1 MTDEVPTTSDEIHID
16 EVLVKVSQNQGL
28 IVFFNQNN
36 SRFKMKKIFWLGWRK
51 YATLACISPLLV
63 LSALGITLHFIYP
76 PEKIRAEAIQ
86 LLSARLDRPLQIQ
99 DASVKLWPLGLELK
113 GVELGAPKDTTFG
126 RAPLLELPSL
136 VFKADLS
143 QLLQFKLRIE
153 EIRIKDLKFRY
164 EVLADGR
171 TNLDGLSKPD
181 TAPDAPKPIEWEKL
195 ALPGT
200 FNMEALRIQN
210 ASIIYID
217 RKSGRTIS
225 LQDLNET
232 MSLSLDSTLEKVQT
246 KGSLGIASVSV
257 EDSKLGLRKGG
268 IKISLDHQISAN
280 LRKQRLDIHN
290 IQLGLQN
297 TEVSLKGA
305 IDNTF
310 GKNPQIALHWQSNQI
325 QIAEVLAALPQTLHP
340 DLAKIQASGQLQSSG
355 DFISQGS
362 APQIDLD
369 LKLQSL
375 KLSHSDVPVKIQNLG
390 FELKTNTQ
398 SASLRNFNAQIDGQ
412 KLSMEL
418 DAQNLKT
425 APFLE
430 KLQLQ
435 AQLNLGDLMKLASKF
450 TTLPEDYQVQGL
462 LDANIQGS
470 GPMDPAQVKAL
481 KMQGQIR
488 LNQLRIKAPQL
499 PEVLE
504 YTGQIQVNPQS
515 IDQNG
520 NLKLGSTQMN
530 QEAKVQN
537 YMALAMPNAKAGAAL
552 ASIKINA
559 QELDIDKLML
569 MFGGSSSKE
578 PSAPMTAYPNLPQ
591 NLNASLDVNVGNAT
605 AMGAKIQGFNA
616 QLKTQAQSV
625 SGSWKAG
632 IFGGNLSQKID
643 AQILSP
649 QNANIR
655 TQFNAL
661 GVDAEQ
667 SYNFLADHLGES
679 PLHRELKKLKGV
691 FHGIANLRAEIQVQ
705 GSPAELSK
713 SADGK
718 IILETDNG
726 RIDPIPQTLALT
738 NALNKAISTLQT
750 WAPGVKE
757 IQSLK
762 APNAFNFHHFQNEVY
777 LNKGNLEI
785 KDFNYEQ
792 NGFGLL
798 FALGLIGL
806 DSKINMNLD
815 YLVPKSLSEKVL
827 NLQKSALDAAGK
839 LNPLK
844 GISLPQGLNAVPVKD
859 QRVLLPFIISG
870 TFASPVIQLDMNK
883 MKSQGMDLKGA
894 LQGLL
899 KAKADSLKALG
910 LAKLNDEKAK
920 LKAKADSLQKV
931 AQDKA
936 NAARNEAQAR
946 LDAAKAEAER
956 RAAEEKQKAQ
966 DKVKHEVQNKA
977 GEALKKFGF

>member
-1 MTDEVPTTSDEIHID
+1 
-16 EVLVKVSQNQGL
+16 
-28 IVFFNQNN
+28 
-36 SRFKMKKIFWLGWRK
+36 
-51 YATLACISPLLV
+51 
-63 LSALGITLHFIYP
+63 
-76 PEKIRAEAIQ
+76 
-86 LLSARLDRPLQIQ
+86 
-99 DASVKLWPLGLELK
+99 
-113 GVELGAPKDTTFG
+113 
-126 RAPLLELPSL
+126 
-136 VFKADLS
+136 
-143 QLLQFKLRIE
+143 
-153 EIRIKDLKFRY
+153 
-164 EVLADGR
+164 
-171 TNLDGLSKPD
+171 
-181 TAPDAPKPIEWEKL
+181 
-195 ALPGT
+195 
-200 FNMEALRIQN
+200 
-210 ASIIYID
+210 
-217 RKSGRTIS
+217 
-225 LQDLNET
+225 
-232 MSLSLDSTLEKVQT
+232 
-246 KGSLGIASVSV
+246 
-257 EDSKLGLRKGG
+257 
-268 IKISLDHQISAN
+268 
-280 LRKQRLDIHN
+280 
-290 IQLGLQN
+290 
-297 TEVSLKGA
+297 
-305 IDNTF
+305 
-310 GKNPQIALHWQSNQI
+310 
-325 QIAEVLAALPQTLHP
+325 
-340 DLAKIQASGQLQSSG
+340 
-355 DFISQGS
+355 
-362 APQIDLD
+362 
-369 LKLQSL
+369 
-375 KLSHSDVPVKIQNLG
+375 
-390 FELKTNTQ
+390 
-398 SASLRNFNAQIDGQ
+398 
-412 KLSMEL
+412 
-418 DAQNLKT
+418 
-425 APFLE
+425 
-430 KLQLQ
+430 
-435 AQLNLGDLMKLASKF
+435 
-450 TTLPEDYQVQGL
+450 
-462 LDANIQGS
+462 
-470 GPMDPAQVKAL
+470 
-481 KMQGQIR
+481 
-488 LNQLRIKAPQL
+488 
-499 PEVLE
+499 
-504 YTGQIQVNPQS
+504 
-515 IDQNG
+515 
-520 NLKLGSTQMN
+520 
-530 QEAKVQN
+530 
-537 YMALAMPNAKAGAAL
+537 
-552 ASIKINA
+552 
-559 QELDIDKLML
+559 ML